1 MHVSLDSA
9 LGRQRRLN
17 QVGETISSIAAPT
30 AAYSLRSLTGGDP
43 RVVRVRR
50 ESDNDER
57 DFTASEVSSGALVD
71 FVNTQVTAPLDI
83 QALTSTGR
91 DGDFLIAKAAYS
103 LRSLGTRQA
112 TVTSS
117 GDTAGDTSGKYV
129 CQVRRGSD
137 DTIKS
142 FTADEVTD
150 GTLRNFCLN
159 DDTNIISFADAGLA
173 GSPAANKRM
182 YFSGT
187 SDRVESNTTVD
198 ESSDFFI
205 KTNVVWF
212 GNRDEVIFS
221 DRGSSE
227 RLVNAQVHTVNDKV
241 KVQVETSAGFSI
253 LFFSTSDLPKFQVVE
268 VMLQHT
274 VSTKTLELFFD
285 GVSQGSGNYTGT
297 STPANR
303 TTVEI
308 GSETNGARLFNGILS
323 NFNYNNETI
332 QLGYGNTNADWTD
345 TVGSNNGTVVGSPA
359 LFTGQGF
366 DGFVRTWY
374 DQSVSDQAG
383 NTPTGNH
390 ATQTTA
396 GSQPKIVSSGA
407 VILENNQPCIDF
419 TSTSTSDSDTQFLV
433 GSTLSVVS
441 TVMVMKLDAYDGTT
455 NVLSTRVSSSS
466 GIAYDFNS
474 NQAHFRSFG
483 SGGNNTL
490 SLNVSN
496 IGLSQ
501 SVFSSFHIDG
511 SFGASV
517 NGSLTTSSSSIS
529 YVAQST
535 QALTIGKRTGSS
547 GGNQF
552 NGTMQELLVYDT
564 DQTDNRTAIEANI
577 GEHYSISG
585 IPAFDNSVNG
595 FVETWYDQSGN
606 GRDAVQATAS
616 KQPLIVESGSLNVDS
631 FSNPTIRF
639 EKDSETHLIT
649 TDSTLDPNLEVSA
662 FVVQKDEQ
670 VVNQNSGWVAMRKS
684 ASSGQRSAFEMA
696 VNNNSLKFR
705 LIYDTLADDTNKN
718 DVLVTVAS
726 DGLATTS
733 IMSGIKTSS
742 GDLDGFF
749 NGSSVIDTTVTDNT
763 DLGSAY
769 GITIGK
775 HTSSTQ
781 FADGRLNEVIFYLS
795 DQTVNRSAIETNL
808 ANHYGI
814 TLL

>member
-1 MHVSLDSA
+1 MHISLDSA
-9 LGRQRRLN
+9 LGQQRRLN
-17 QVGETISSIAAPT
+17 QVGESITQIAPDPA
-30 AAYSLRSLTGGDP
+30 AAYSLRSLTGSDP
-43 RVVRVRR
+43 KVVRVRR
-50 ESDNDER
+50 ESDNHEQ

-112 TVTSS
+112 TVAAT
-117 GDTAGDTSGKYV
+117 GDTVARANGKYV
-129 CQVRRGSD
+129 CQVRRSSD
-137 DTIKS
+137 DALKS
-142 FTADEVTD
+142 FTADEITD
-150 GTLRNFCLN
+150 GTLL
-159 DDTNIISFADAGLA
+159 SFV
-173 GSPAANKRM
+173 
-182 YFSGT
+182 GT
-187 SDRVESNTTVD
+187 SG
-198 ESSDFFI
+198 SD
-205 KTNVVWF
+205 N
-212 GNRDEVIFS
+212 
-221 DRGSSE
+221 
-227 RLVNAQVHTVNDKV
+227 
-241 KVQVETSAGFSI
+241 
-253 LFFSTSDLPKFQVVE
+253 
-268 VMLQHT
+268 
-274 VSTKTLELFFD
+274 
-285 GVSQGSGNYTGT
+285 
-297 STPANR
+297 
-303 TTVEI
+303 
-308 GSETNGARLFNGILS
+308 
-323 NFNYNNETI
+323 
-332 QLGYGNTNADWTD
+332 
-345 TVGSNNGTVVGSPA
+345 
-359 LFTGQGF
+359 
-366 DGFVRTWY
+366 GFVKTWY
-374 DQSVSDQAG
+374 DQSVTTQAG
-383 NTPTGNH
+383 DTATGNH
-390 ATQTTA
+390 ATQATA
-396 GSQPKIVSSGA
+396 ASQPKIVSSGSLNTDGGLLFASSKFGLVSSVSLGSAHSIFA
-407 VILENNQPCIDF
+407 VAK
-419 TSTSTSDSDTQFLV
+419 TSTITSANHPNLLTNATNGRGIGFYVDSIKDKAIDSDNANNSFTFSSNTNRKLMSVTSD
-433 GSTLSVVS
+433 
-441 TVMVMKLDAYDGTT
+441 AT
-455 NVLSTRVSSSS
+455 NVNGFENGTASS
-466 GIAYDFNS
+466 DNS
-474 NQAHFRSFG
+474 K
-483 SGGNNTL
+483 
-490 SLNVSN
+490 
-496 IGLSQ
+496 SQ
-501 SVFSSFHIDG
+501 SLTNNDFSEIGGG
-511 SFGASV
+511 SNFAG
-517 NGSLTTSSSSIS
+517 
-529 YVAQST
+529 
-535 QALTIGKRTGSS
+535 TI
-547 GGNQF
+547 
-552 NGTMQELLVYDT
+552 EEIIVYLS

-705 LIYDTLADDTNKN
+705 LIYDPLADDTNKN

>member
-1 MHVSLDSA
+1 MHISLDSA
-9 LGRQRRLN
+9 LGQQRRLN
-17 QVGETISSIAAPT
+17 QVGESITQIAPDPA
-30 AAYSLRSLTGGDP
+30 AAYSLRSLTGSDP
-43 RVVRVRR
+43 KVVRVRR
-50 ESDNDER
+50 ESDNHEQ

-112 TVTSS
+112 TVAAT
-117 GDTAGDTSGKYV
+117 GDTVARADGKYV
-129 CQVRRGSD
+129 CQVRRSSD
-137 DTIKS
+137 DALKS
-142 FTADEVTD
+142 FTADEITD
-150 GTLRNFCLN
+150 GTLL
-159 DDTNIISFADAGLA
+159 SFV
-173 GSPAANKRM
+173 
-182 YFSGT
+182 GT
-187 SDRVESNTTVD
+187 SG
-198 ESSDFFI
+198 SD
-205 KTNVVWF
+205 N
-212 GNRDEVIFS
+212 
-221 DRGSSE
+221 
-227 RLVNAQVHTVNDKV
+227 
-241 KVQVETSAGFSI
+241 
-253 LFFSTSDLPKFQVVE
+253 
-268 VMLQHT
+268 
-274 VSTKTLELFFD
+274 
-285 GVSQGSGNYTGT
+285 
-297 STPANR
+297 
-303 TTVEI
+303 
-308 GSETNGARLFNGILS
+308 
-323 NFNYNNETI
+323 
-332 QLGYGNTNADWTD
+332 
-345 TVGSNNGTVVGSPA
+345 
-359 LFTGQGF
+359 
-366 DGFVRTWY
+366 GFVKTWY
-374 DQSVSDQAG
+374 DQSVTTQAG
-383 NTPTGNH
+383 DTATGNH
-390 ATQTTA
+390 ATQATA
-396 GSQPKIVSSGA
+396 ASQPKIVSSGSLNTDGGLLFASSKFGLVSSVSLGSAHSIFA
-407 VILENNQPCIDF
+407 VAK
-419 TSTSTSDSDTQFLV
+419 TSTITSANHPNLLTNATNGRGIGFYVDSIKDKAIDSDNANNSFTFSSNTNRKLMSVTSD
-433 GSTLSVVS
+433 
-441 TVMVMKLDAYDGTT
+441 AT
-455 NVLSTRVSSSS
+455 NVNGFENGTASS
-466 GIAYDFNS
+466 DNS
-474 NQAHFRSFG
+474 K
-483 SGGNNTL
+483 
-490 SLNVSN
+490 
-496 IGLSQ
+496 SQ
-501 SVFSSFHIDG
+501 SLTNNDFSEIGGG
-511 SFGASV
+511 SNFAG
-517 NGSLTTSSSSIS
+517 
-529 YVAQST
+529 
-535 QALTIGKRTGSS
+535 TI
-547 GGNQF
+547 
-552 NGTMQELLVYDT
+552 EEIIVYLS

-705 LIYDTLADDTNKN
+705 LIYDPLADDTNKN

>member
-1 MHVSLDSA
+1 MHISLDSA
-9 LGRQRRLN
+9 LGQQRRLN
-17 QVGETISSIAAPT
+17 QVGESVTQIAPDPA
-30 AAYSLRSLTGGDP
+30 AAYSLRSITGSDP
-43 RVVRVRR
+43 KVVRVRR
-50 ESDNDER
+50 ESDNHEQ

-112 TVTSS
+112 TVAAT
-117 GDTAGDTSGKYV
+117 GDTVARANGKYV
-129 CQVRRGSD
+129 CQVRRDSD
-137 DTIKS
+137 DALKS
-142 FTADEVTD
+142 FTADEITD
-150 GTLRNFCLN
+150 GTLL
-159 DDTNIISFADAGLA
+159 SFV
-173 GSPAANKRM
+173 
-182 YFSGT
+182 GT
-187 SDRVESNTTVD
+187 SG
-198 ESSDFFI
+198 SD
-205 KTNVVWF
+205 N
-212 GNRDEVIFS
+212 
-221 DRGSSE
+221 
-227 RLVNAQVHTVNDKV
+227 
-241 KVQVETSAGFSI
+241 
-253 LFFSTSDLPKFQVVE
+253 
-268 VMLQHT
+268 
-274 VSTKTLELFFD
+274 
-285 GVSQGSGNYTGT
+285 
-297 STPANR
+297 
-303 TTVEI
+303 
-308 GSETNGARLFNGILS
+308 
-323 NFNYNNETI
+323 
-332 QLGYGNTNADWTD
+332 
-345 TVGSNNGTVVGSPA
+345 
-359 LFTGQGF
+359 
-366 DGFVRTWY
+366 GFVKTWY
-374 DQSVSDQAG
+374 DQSVTTQAG
-383 NTPTGNH
+383 DTATGNH
-390 ATQTTA
+390 ATQATA
-396 GSQPKIVSSGA
+396 ASQPKIVSSGSLNTDGGLLFASSKFGLVSSVSLGSAHSIFA
-407 VILENNQPCIDF
+407 VAK
-419 TSTSTSDSDTQFLV
+419 TSTITSANHPNLLTNATNGRGIGFYVDSIKDKAIDSDNANNSFTFSSNTNRKLMSVTSD
-433 GSTLSVVS
+433 
-441 TVMVMKLDAYDGTT
+441 AT
-455 NVLSTRVSSSS
+455 NVNGFENGTASS
-466 GIAYDFNS
+466 DNS
-474 NQAHFRSFG
+474 K
-483 SGGNNTL
+483 
-490 SLNVSN
+490 
-496 IGLSQ
+496 SQ
-501 SVFSSFHIDG
+501 SLTNNDFSEIGGG
-511 SFGASV
+511 SNFAG
-517 NGSLTTSSSSIS
+517 
-529 YVAQST
+529 
-535 QALTIGKRTGSS
+535 TI
-547 GGNQF
+547 
-552 NGTMQELLVYDT
+552 EEIIVYLS

-684 ASSGQRSAFEMA
+684 ASSGQRSAFEMT

>member
-1 MHVSLDSA
+1 MHISLDSA
-9 LGRQRRLN
+9 LGQQRRLN
-17 QVGETISSIAAPT
+17 QVGESVTQIAPDPA
-30 AAYSLRSLTGGDP
+30 AAYSLRSLTGSDP
-43 RVVRVRR
+43 KVVRVRR
-50 ESDNDER
+50 ESDNHEQ

-112 TVTSS
+112 TVAAT
-117 GDTAGDTSGKYV
+117 GDTVARANGKYV
-129 CQVRRGSD
+129 CQVRRSSD
-137 DTIKS
+137 DALKS
-142 FTADEVTD
+142 FTADEITD
-150 GTLRNFCLN
+150 GTLL
-159 DDTNIISFADAGLA
+159 SFV
-173 GSPAANKRM
+173 
-182 YFSGT
+182 GT
-187 SDRVESNTTVD
+187 SG
-198 ESSDFFI
+198 SD
-205 KTNVVWF
+205 N
-212 GNRDEVIFS
+212 
-221 DRGSSE
+221 
-227 RLVNAQVHTVNDKV
+227 
-241 KVQVETSAGFSI
+241 
-253 LFFSTSDLPKFQVVE
+253 
-268 VMLQHT
+268 
-274 VSTKTLELFFD
+274 
-285 GVSQGSGNYTGT
+285 
-297 STPANR
+297 
-303 TTVEI
+303 
-308 GSETNGARLFNGILS
+308 
-323 NFNYNNETI
+323 
-332 QLGYGNTNADWTD
+332 
-345 TVGSNNGTVVGSPA
+345 
-359 LFTGQGF
+359 
-366 DGFVRTWY
+366 GFVKTWY
-374 DQSVSDQAG
+374 DQSVTNQAG
-383 NTPTGNH
+383 DTATGNH
-390 ATQTTA
+390 ATQATA
-396 GSQPKIVSSGA
+396 ASQPKIVSSGSLNTDGGLLFASSKFGLVSSVSLGSAHSIFA
-407 VILENNQPCIDF
+407 VAK
-419 TSTSTSDSDTQFLV
+419 TSTITSANHPNLLTNATNGRGIGFYVDSIKDKAIDSDNANNSFTFSSNTNRKLMSVTSD
-433 GSTLSVVS
+433 
-441 TVMVMKLDAYDGTT
+441 AT
-455 NVLSTRVSSSS
+455 NVNGFENGTASS
-466 GIAYDFNS
+466 DNS
-474 NQAHFRSFG
+474 K
-483 SGGNNTL
+483 
-490 SLNVSN
+490 
-496 IGLSQ
+496 SQ
-501 SVFSSFHIDG
+501 SLTNNDFSEIGGG
-511 SFGASV
+511 SNFAG
-517 NGSLTTSSSSIS
+517 
-529 YVAQST
+529 
-535 QALTIGKRTGSS
+535 TI
-547 GGNQF
+547 
-552 NGTMQELLVYDT
+552 EEIIVYLS

-705 LIYDTLADDTNKN
+705 LIYDPLADDTNKN

>member
-1 MHVSLDSA
+1 MHISLDSA
-9 LGRQRRLN
+9 LGQQRRLN
-17 QVGETISSIAAPT
+17 QVGESITQIAPDPA
-30 AAYSLRSLTGGDP
+30 AAYSLRSLTGSDP
-43 RVVRVRR
+43 KVVRVRR
-50 ESDNDER
+50 ESDNHEQ

-112 TVTSS
+112 TVAAT
-117 GDTAGDTSGKYV
+117 GDTVARANGKYV
-129 CQVRRGSD
+129 CQVRRSSD
-137 DTIKS
+137 DALKS
-142 FTADEVTD
+142 FTADEITD
-150 GTLRNFCLN
+150 GTLL
-159 DDTNIISFADAGLA
+159 SFV
-173 GSPAANKRM
+173 
-182 YFSGT
+182 GT
-187 SDRVESNTTVD
+187 SG
-198 ESSDFFI
+198 SD
-205 KTNVVWF
+205 N
-212 GNRDEVIFS
+212 
-221 DRGSSE
+221 
-227 RLVNAQVHTVNDKV
+227 
-241 KVQVETSAGFSI
+241 
-253 LFFSTSDLPKFQVVE
+253 
-268 VMLQHT
+268 
-274 VSTKTLELFFD
+274 
-285 GVSQGSGNYTGT
+285 
-297 STPANR
+297 
-303 TTVEI
+303 
-308 GSETNGARLFNGILS
+308 
-323 NFNYNNETI
+323 
-332 QLGYGNTNADWTD
+332 
-345 TVGSNNGTVVGSPA
+345 
-359 LFTGQGF
+359 
-366 DGFVRTWY
+366 GFVKTWY
-374 DQSVSDQAG
+374 DQSVTTQAG
-383 NTPTGNH
+383 DTATGNH
-390 ATQTTA
+390 ATQATA
-396 GSQPKIVSSGA
+396 ASQPKIVSSGSLNTDGGLLFASSKFGLVSSVSLGSAHSIFA
-407 VILENNQPCIDF
+407 VAK
-419 TSTSTSDSDTQFLV
+419 TSTITSANHPNLLTNATNGRGIGFYVDSIKDKAIDSDNANNSFTFSSNTNRKLMSVTSD
-433 GSTLSVVS
+433 
-441 TVMVMKLDAYDGTT
+441 AT
-455 NVLSTRVSSSS
+455 NVNGFENGTASS
-466 GIAYDFNS
+466 DNS
-474 NQAHFRSFG
+474 K
-483 SGGNNTL
+483 
-490 SLNVSN
+490 
-496 IGLSQ
+496 SQ
-501 SVFSSFHIDG
+501 SLTNNDFSEIGGG
-511 SFGASV
+511 SNFAG
-517 NGSLTTSSSSIS
+517 
-529 YVAQST
+529 
-535 QALTIGKRTGSS
+535 TI
-547 GGNQF
+547 
-552 NGTMQELLVYDT
+552 EEIIVYLS